1 MRFFCPKSTFMPLA
15 ALLIVLAA
23 AGCAVPW
30 ETASTNI
37 NNSKALR
44 VGMTKD
50 EVLAVMGKPV
60 TGEVFCSPN
69 RWYYYIEPVWVD
81 GLTTEDECMP
91 LVFEKGVL
99 IGWGR
104 NFYARYRIER
114 KEKAQD
120 VSAAVEKATGKKA
133 GK

>member
-1 MRFFCPKSTFMPLA
+1 MPLA

-60 TGEVFCSPN
+60 TGEVFCSPD

-120 VSAAVEKATGKKA
+120 VSEAVKKA
-133 GK
+133 SGGK

>member
-1 MRFFCPKSTFMPLA
+1 MPLA

-60 TGEVFCSPN
+60 TGEVFCSPD